1 VENINNIEMKK
12 LVLKLILLFV
22 FFVLL
27 ILVAVRWNVQQPVKN
42 LRIVGTSIIP
52 EDEIASLLKGKV
64 IDTPKSNIKLSR
76 LKEEV
81 HSVPLI
87 DEAYSSYKTAN
98 EIVIAVSEKQ
108 IEALLIADN
117 EKKYFV
123 DSDSKLLNYKLYKN
137 LPDLP
142 LLRDI
147 TNGEKVDTL
156 LLQNAILLIKKIK
169 LIADSTL
176 LREISEIYFDKNKR
190 AFILIFNDYGR
201 EAIVGNKD
209 LFDSS
214 LEKLSIYFQEKR
226 KNNILEQVS
235 YIDLRYLNSI
245 YFAFNK

>member
-12 LVLKLILLFV
+12 LVLKLILLFI

-27 ILVAVRWNVQQPVKN
+27 ILVAIRWNIQQPVKN

-52 EDEIASLLKGKV
+52 EDEIANLIKGKV

-76 LKEEV
+76 LKEDV

-87 DEAYSSYKTAN
+87 DEAYSSYKTAD

-123 DSDSKLLNYKLYKN
+123 DSDGKLLNYKLYKN

-142 LLRDI
+142 ILRDI

-156 LLQNAILLIKKIK
+156 LLQNAVLLIKKIK
-169 LIADSTL
+169 QVADSTL
-176 LREISEIYFDKNKR
+176 LREISEIYFDKEKR
-190 AFILIFNDYGR
+190 AFILIFNDNGS

-226 KNNILEQVS
+226 KNNYFEQVR